1 MCKTRILFL
10 GLFSAICITG
20 NAYSLDYN
28 NPTIFLNNNTKAE
41 YQLAKSTFLPDSF
54 DDLGLSG
61 HENTKYDH
69 NQGDNCTGYELTTCP
84 AHGNCL
90 SCSFNRK
97 LKRLV
102 SCASGYTKSG
112 NSCSASSC
120 SAIGYESSIPANKI
134 CTKFTEGSLTCYK
147 DCRTVSC
154 SAYTLNC
161 DTFNVAN
168 SSGKTMCP
176 DCESA
181 NASCSPKLCK
191 VSGCQDGFKI
201 AGNGTT
207 CVALDDTCPDGYFKS
222 CDTGTTGTPEYT
234 EKGTACYQ
242 CKPKTVEVAMPI
254 LYSDLTT
261 AKEVIS
267 SKTPIGV
274 VYDEAKKLA
283 VALTD
288 VKKVWS
294 TSSFDVPGLTN
305 CDQYNYV
312 SATHKA
318 IDDLDGKKNTS
329 TIIQYCKS
337 YNKSCPA
344 AEYAYNYKTE
354 GTNAGD
360 WYLGA
365 TPENTNIFS
374 NTNRSKINSTLNAL
388 SSAGA
393 TELAYGISAGY
404 WHSTESTSA
413 NAWYTSNGG
422 GSAGVGNV
430 SKTTEYYVRPIIN
443 YGDVKPAGTLPILYS
458 DFTVSTDIDTSKTPI
473 GIVIDEL
480 RHVAMAL
487 ETTPP
492 SSWSLEAHGTIDGVF
507 STNDMAEALSDMSGK
522 KNSENLAV
530 YCFSGSTTRKHC
542 TSLQDVLGYSTEG
555 TEPGDWYF
563 SSLGELSQIYQ
574 QKDAV
579 NATLALVGYPQLAD
593 TWYWSSTRSA
603 EGYSSDGSWYI
614 HFNQYDGMPQRTNF
628 ATTMSKIPLIKY
640 PTGMDL
646 MCVQLSFNSRARFC
660 GGIDPYQGN
669 VGNYPYCVPTTVAGG
684 STTYAGTLNNGH
696 TCWSCD
702 TGYRVHCHTNSP
714 SVQYCDAYENGECI
728 ACYNGTLTDGKCK

>member
-120 SAIGYESSIPANKI
+120 SAAGYESSIPANKI

-191 VSGCQDGFKI
+191 VSGCQDGYKI
-201 AGNGTT
+201 SSNGTT
-207 CVALDDTCPDGYFKS
+207 CVALDDTCPNGYFKS

-242 CKPKTVEVAMPI
+242 CKPKPVSVPLAI

-261 AKEVIS
+261 AKEVIAG
-267 SKTPIGV
+267 KTPIGV

-288 VKKVWS
+288 VKKAWS

-365 TPENTNIFS
+365 TSENTNIFS
-374 NTNRSKINSTLNAL
+374 NTNRSKINSTLRSL

-413 NAWYTSNGG
+413 NAWYTSNGS

-443 YGDVKPAGTLPILYS
+443 YGDVQPICISEAEVQKGWENGEFL
-458 DFTVSTDIDTSKTPI
+458 FRTP
-473 GIVIDEL
+473 V
-480 RHVAMAL
+480 
-487 ETTPP
+487 
-492 SSWSLEAHGTIDGVF
+492 
-507 STNDMAEALSDMSGK
+507 GK
-522 KNSENLAV
+522 KGFCNPVLWEKTL
-530 YCFSGSTTRKHC
+530 CEDKTTKIFACSR
-542 TSLQDVLGYSTEG
+542 TPEG
-555 TEPGDWYF
+555 PGI
-563 SSLGELSQIYQ
+563 E
-574 QKDAV
+574 
-579 NATLALVGYPQLAD
+579 
-593 TWYWSSTRSA
+593 
-603 EGYSSDGSWYI
+603 
-614 HFNQYDGMPQRTNF
+614 
-628 ATTMSKIPLIKY
+628 
-640 PTGMDL
+640 
-646 MCVQLSFNSRARFC
+646 
-660 GGIDPYQGN
+660 
-669 VGNYPYCVPTTVAGG
+669 
-684 STTYAGTLNNGH
+684 
-696 TCWSCD
+696 
-702 TGYRVHCHTNSP
+702 
-714 SVQYCDAYENGECI
+714 YENGYLTTRGAIGWIKSLYCAGANKKSQCLSNYSSVILSPTATSELRNDI
-728 ACYNGTLTDGKCK
+728 NGENFSKYITDYHFNKNVCDWCLDH